1 MNKKIKVIDI
11 FNIISK
17 GDYEALPLN
26 IQVDGNKYNWDNLEH
41 FYGREDRDDED
52 LLELAR
58 VYDTVTFLDMN
69 VEVLDNNLKDN
80 TEEIE
85 EIKEISD
92 EYFNM
97 LSDESKVKWLKSY
110 IKENRNKINELVRAV
125 KKLQKEREDKQ

>member
-1 MNKKIKVIDI
+1 MNKKIKIIDI

-41 FYGREDRDDED
+41 FYKSRDDED

-58 VYDTVTFLDMN
+58 VYDTVSFLDIN
-69 VEVLDNNLKDN
+69 VEVLDNNLEDN

-85 EIKEISD
+85 ELEKEQEAIA
-92 EYFNM
+92 NPKTM
-97 LSDESKVKWLKSY
+97 LQEIRFYYDSNKMGD
-110 IKENRNKINELVRAV
+110 KINEIIRYI
-125 KKLQKEREDKQ
+125 KRKDKNND

>member
-1 MNKKIKVIDI
+1 MNKKIKIIDI

-41 FYGREDRDDED
+41 FYKSRDDED

-58 VYDTVTFLDMN
+58 VYDTVTFLDIN
-69 VEVLDNNLKDN
+69 VEVLDNNLEDN

-85 EIKEISD
+85 ELEKEQEAIANSKT
-92 EYFNM
+92 M
-97 LSDESKVKWLKSY
+97 LQEIRFYYDSNKMGD
-110 IKENRNKINELVRAV
+110 KINEIIRYI
-125 KKLQKEREDKQ
+125 KRKDKNND